1 MPDEDPD
8 ILDLKPDPDEG
19 GLGRAFLAG
28 EGFTKAEVLEGD
40 GNAFL

>member
-1 MPDEDPD
+1 MPDKGPD

-40 GNAFL
+40 GNADL